1 MKIMMKKLLSSSLN
15 SVFAVEQLFEEINK
29 TEDKN
34 IILDF
39 SGIQFVALSF
49 AQAYVANKKQTEKNI
64 TEIHVNEE
72 NKIMLSIT
80 KKKKKDNLLLLIF

>member
-72 NKIMLSIT
+72 NKIMLSIPAQ
-80 KKKKKDNLLLLIF
+80 